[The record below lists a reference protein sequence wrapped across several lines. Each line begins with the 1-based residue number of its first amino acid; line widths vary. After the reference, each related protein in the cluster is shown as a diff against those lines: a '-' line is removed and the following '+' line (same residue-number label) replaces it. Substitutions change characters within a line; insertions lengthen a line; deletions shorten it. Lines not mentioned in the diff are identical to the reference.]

1 MKTRLAVNDGY
12 IFEAL
17 YNIAFSIRRQTDADN
32 IQINFSIDGRLLYDT
47 VQDAMMW
54 INELPI
60 YIYIKTLDAAIQ
72 PIYIYIKTLDAA
84 IHTTSF
90 LPMGRY
96 AVNIPI
102 CLTLNVLEPSYL
114 GLTRS
119 IS

>member
-1 MKTRLAVNDGY
+1 MNDGY

-17 YNIAFSIRRQTDADN
+17 YNIAFSSIRRQTDADN

-54 INELPI
+54 INKL
-60 YIYIKTLDAAIQ
+60 